1 MKQIRYGKP
10 DFPTGF
16 HSGLLLNSLV
26 TAHGKSFELTS
37 SEDSVLLTLDDVDNE
52 IPIRT
57 TCTTHFALTPAARD
71 SAWLD
76 MQTDGY
82 FNNGDKSKRF
92 TLDILYRIDQRLRIL
107 EAAPAITKLQF
118 FNGLKNIYKNI

>member
-16 HSGLLLNSLV
+16 HGTLLLSSLV
-26 TAHGKSFELTS
+26 AAHGKGFDLTF
-37 SEDSVLLTLDDVDNE
+37 SEESIILTLDDADNE
-52 IPIRT
+52 APVRT

-76 MQTDGY
+76 SQTDGY

-92 TLDILYRIDQRLRIL
+92 TLEILYRIDQRLRLL
-107 EAAPAITKLQF
+107 ESAPAITKLQF
-118 FNGLKNIYKNI
+118 FNGIKNIYKNI